1 MIKVVLID
9 EVQQTYLQE
18 INIMQRTCFLSD
30 NVGKIILEELDFKFN
45 TYNNLHTFKNL
56 CEKLNRKSNLFSFRF
71 EYLQNKSFKPSLLI
85 LRRALMSYN

>member
-1 MIKVVLID
+1 
-9 EVQQTYLQE
+9 
-18 INIMQRTCFLSD
+18 MQRTCVLSD

-71 EYLQNKSFKPSLLI
+71 EYLQNKSFKPSLPI
-85 LRRALMSYN
+85 LRGALMSYNESFLVFRCCQSTH

>member
-1 MIKVVLID
+1 
-9 EVQQTYLQE
+9 
-18 INIMQRTCFLSD
+18 MQRTCVLSD
-30 NVGKIILEELDFKFN
+30 NEGKIILEELDFKFN

-71 EYLQNKSFKPSLLI
+71 EYLQNKSFKPSLLV

>member
-9 EVQQTYLQE
+9 EAQQTYLQE

-30 NVGKIILEELDFKFN
+30 NEGKIILEELDFKFN

>member
-1 MIKVVLID
+1 
-9 EVQQTYLQE
+9 
-18 INIMQRTCFLSD
+18 MQRTCVLSD

-85 LRRALMSYN
+85 LRRALMSHNESFLVFRCCQSTH